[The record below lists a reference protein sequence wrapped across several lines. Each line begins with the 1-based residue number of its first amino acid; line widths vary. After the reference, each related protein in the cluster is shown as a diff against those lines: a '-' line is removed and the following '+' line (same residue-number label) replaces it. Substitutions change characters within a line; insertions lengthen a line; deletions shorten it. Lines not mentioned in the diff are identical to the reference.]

1 MQAGLELIDR
11 IGAWEGY
18 CVRGIRVP
26 QNQNRKI
33 RIELHPKP
41 GWWGGC
47 SRCGCTGCDYHD
59 RTTRMVRDLPVFGQ
73 AVELRVIVRRVVCP
87 ACGPSRESIA
97 WLDPYARVTT
107 RLAEA
112 VCRMAEIMTIKDVA
126 KTFLLAWHTVKN
138 IHKRYLKRLHEPVDL
153 NGVTELLIDEFAIQ
167 KGHRYATVVVD
178 ASRKRVLWVGRGRS
192 RASIRPFFELLGDQR
207 HKIKAVAVDMSSAYI
222 NEIAEQ
228 CPQAQVIFDHFHV
241 IARYGRE
248 VIDRVRVDAANRY
261 RHDPV
266 QRRLIKGSRWLL
278 LRNPDNISRPKD
290 RKQLDELLE
299 VNKELSLVYIMK
311 EHLNHLWACTDHI
324 AARAWWHQWYRMAVE
339 SNINALVK
347 FAGNLS
353 AYVEGL
359 LAHTRYRLNTG
370 VLEGMNNKIKVI
382 KRVAYGFRDDEYFF
396 LRIRHAFPG
405 NRR

>member
-1 MQAGLELIDR
+1 MQAIHQDIDLL
-11 IGAWEGY
+11 GNWEGY
-18 CVRGIRVP
+18 RVRGIRVP
-26 QNQNRKI
+26 VNQNRKI
-33 RIELHPKP
+33 RVELHPKH

-59 RTTRMVRDLPVFGQ
+59 RTTRVVRDLPVFGQ
-73 AVELRVIVRRVVCP
+73 AVELRVLVRRVICP
-87 ACGPSRESIA
+87 VCGPSRESIP
-97 WLDPYARVTT
+97 WLDSYARVTR
-107 RLAEA
+107 RLADT

-138 IHKRYLKRLHEPVDL
+138 IHKRYLTHLLEPVDL
-153 NGVTELLIDEFAIQ
+153 NGVTQLLIDEFAIQ

-178 ASRKRVLWVGRGRS
+178 AVRKRVLWVGRGRS

-207 HKIKAVAVDMSSAYI
+207 HNIKAVALDMSSAYI

-228 CPQAQVIFDHFHV
+228 CPHAQVIFDHFHV

-261 RHDPV
+261 RHDPI
-266 QRRLIKGSRWLL
+266 QRKLVKGSRWLL
-278 LRNPDNISRPKD
+278 LRNPSNITRPED
-290 RKQLDELLE
+290 RQQLDELLE
-299 VNKELSLVYIMK
+299 INKELSLVYIMK
-311 EHLNHLWACTDHI
+311 EHLNHLWRFEDRIT
-324 AARAWWHQWYRMAVE
+324 ARAWWHQWYRMAIN
-339 SNINALVK
+339 SNIDALIK
-347 FAGNLS
+347 FARNLS
-353 AYVEGL
+353 VHVEGL

-382 KRVAYGFRDDEYFF
+382 KRVAFGFRDDEYFF

-405 NRR
+405 VRR

>member
-1 MQAGLELIDR
+1 M
-11 IGAWEGY
+11 
-18 CVRGIRVP
+18 
-26 QNQNRKI
+26 
-33 RIELHPKP
+33 ELHPKH

-59 RTTRMVRDLPVFGQ
+59 RTTRIVRDLPVFGQ
-73 AVELRVIVRRVVCP
+73 AVELRVVLRRVVCP
-87 ACGPSRESIA
+87 VCGPSRESIS

-107 RLAEA
+107 RMAET
-112 VCRMAEIMTIKDVA
+112 VCRMAEIMTVKEVA

-138 IHKRYLKRLHEPVDL
+138 IHKRYLKHLLEPVDL
-153 NGVTELLIDEFAIQ
+153 NGVTQLLIDEFAIQ

-178 ASRKRVLWVGRGRS
+178 ALRKRVLWVGRGRS

-207 HKIKAVAVDMSSAYI
+207 RHIKAVALDMSSAYI

-248 VIDRVRVDAANRY
+248 VIDRVRVDVANRY

-266 QRRLIKGSRWLL
+266 QRKLVKGSRWLL
-278 LRNPDNISRPKD
+278 LRNPSNISRPKD
-290 RKQLDELLE
+290 QQKLDELLE

-311 EHLNHLWACTDHI
+311 EHLNHLWRFDDHI
-324 AARAWWHQWYRMAVE
+324 AARAWWHQWYRMALE
-339 SNINALVK
+339 SNIDALIK
-347 FAGNLS
+347 FARNLS
-353 AYVEGL
+353 IHVEGL

-382 KRVAYGFRDDEYFF
+382 KRVAYGFRDDEYF
-396 LRIRHAFPG
+396 
-405 NRR
+405 